1 MKSDKDTRYGVA
13 AVVSHDGV
21 QMPCVAAPSLATFR
35 EHIGEEEYE
44 QVYFVLRCFGL
55 EEIIQDVNSLLDILQ
70 YHLLQCILVSWMI
83 AV

>member
-44 QVYFVLRCFGL
+44 QVYFVLSCFGL

-70 YHLLQCILVSWMI
+70 YHLLQYILVS
-83 AV
+83 